1 LEFKAHDYQQF
12 AIEKVKN
19 NKITGLL
26 LEMGLGK
33 TISTLSAINDLMFDH
48 FTIARVLV
56 IAPLRVA
63 QDTWPEEIKKWDHL
77 KHLKVSLILGD
88 ARERKRALEA
98 EADIYVINRE
108 NVIWLIEEFG
118 HYVNKK
124 KQTGFTFDRPWKFDT
139 VVLDELSNYKDQGTK
154 RFKLLKKARPY
165 MDRVIGLTGTPSPN
179 SLIDLWAQMYLLDM
193 GERLG
198 KTITGYRERYFMPS
212 SYTKNSAGRLIATGY
227 ELRPGS
233 EEAIYQAIGDIC
245 VSMKSID
252 HLQLPE
258 VFSKI
263 IPIRLPKAAR
273 AVYDELEKES
283 IVELQGGQVI
293 DAESAASVS
302 SKLHQL
308 AQGAI
313 YLNPVDDLTGEV
325 RGPGPKEWKLIHDEK
340 LDALEE
346 LIDEA
351 AGNPVL
357 VFYWF
362 KHDLERLKARFKQA
376 QTLDGPQQIQ
386 NWNAGKVPLL
396 LAHPMSAGHGLNLQ
410 AGGHIIAWYSL
421 TWSLELYQQANAR
434 LNRQG
439 QTKPV
444 TINHLVVK
452 DTIDERIL
460 EVLEGKASRQDAL
473 MEAVKAV
480 LTKHVK

>member
-1 LEFKAHDYQQF
+1 MEQFKPHDYQAY
-12 AIEKVKN
+12 AIEHIKKN
-19 NKITGLL
+19 PASGLL

-33 TISTLSAINDLMFDH
+33 TVSTLTALMDLMYDH

-56 IAPLRVA
+56 VAPLRVA
-63 QDTWPEEIKKWDHL
+63 QDTWPEEIKKWAHT
-77 KHLKVSLILGD
+77 KGFTYSLILGS
-88 ARERKRALEA
+88 AKERRKAAAA
-98 EADIYVINRE
+98 EADIYIINRE
-108 NVIWLIEEFG
+108 NVVWLIEEFG

-124 KQTGFTFDRPWKFDT
+124 KKTGFTFDEPWKFDT
-139 VVLDELSNYKDQGTK
+139 VVLDELSNYKDPSTE
-154 RFKLLKKARPY
+154 RFKMLKKARPY

-179 SLIDLWAQMYLLDM
+179 SLIDLWAQIYLLDM

-198 KTITGYRERYFMPS
+198 KTITGYRERYFTPA
-212 SYTKNSAGRLIATGY
+212 SYTKNHQGRLIATSY

-252 HLQLPE
+252 HLQLPD
-258 VFSKI
+258 VFSKVV
-263 IPIRLPKAAR
+263 PVRMKPKDR
-273 AVYDELEKES
+273 QLYDELEKEN
-283 IVELQGGQVI
+283 IAELENQEVI
-293 DAESAASVS
+293 DAESAASLS

-313 YLNPVDDLTGEV
+313 YTNPEE
-325 RGPGPKEWKLIHDEK
+325 KEWQLVHNEK

-346 LIDEA
+346 LIEEA
-351 AGNPVL
+351 AGQPVL

-362 KHDLERLKARFKQA
+362 KHDLQRLQERFKQA
-376 QTLDGPQQIQ
+376 KKLDGPQEIQ
-386 NWNAGKVPLL
+386 DWNAGKIPVL

-410 AGGHIIAWYSL
+410 KGGHIIAWFSL

-452 DTIDERIL
+452 DTVDERIL
-460 EVLEGKASRQDAL
+460 DVLQGKAERQDAL

-480 LTKHVK
+480 LTKHRR

>member
-1 LEFKAHDYQQF
+1 MEFKAHDYQQF

-460 EVLEGKASRQDAL
+460 EVLEGKASRQGAL

-480 LTKHVK
+480 LTKHVR